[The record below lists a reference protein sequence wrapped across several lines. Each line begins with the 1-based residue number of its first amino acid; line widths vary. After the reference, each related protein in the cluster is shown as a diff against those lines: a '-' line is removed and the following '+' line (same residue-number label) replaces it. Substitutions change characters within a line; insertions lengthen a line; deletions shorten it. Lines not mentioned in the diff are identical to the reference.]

1 MVYEWAFIANALIFG
16 GLTVFLATDPFS
28 SDDDDSGTD
37 PTPGLNLTGTN
48 GADRMD
54 GTDGDD
60 ILLGL
65 GGPDVISG
73 FAGNDRL
80 EGNTGNDTLYGGT
93 GDDSLAGGG
102 GTDVIYGGPGND
114 IISSDRLDADA
125 NWARGGAEQLFG
137 DAGDDQL
144 LFSPDDIV
152 SGGSGADSFRMVYDV
167 RGDAARITDFDPA
180 EDSLTLYAEFD
191 ETKPPAITVSA
202 DEDTAI
208 TSVAVDG
215 RIVLTLNGVF
225 TSEQLA
231 VTLRQR
237 GLIFTDAGLPAT

>member
-28 SDDDDSGTD
+28 SDDDTD
-37 PTPGLNLTGTN
+37 NTTPGLNLTGTN
-48 GADRMD
+48 DDDRMD

-65 GGPDVISG
+65 GGADVISG
-73 FAGNDRL
+73 FAGDDRL
-80 EGNTGNDTLYGGT
+80 EGNTGNDTIFGGT

-114 IISSDRLDADA
+114 VIGSDRLDAEV

-167 RGDAARITDFDPA
+167 RGEAAQLTDFDPA

-191 ETKPPAITVSA
+191 ETSPPAVTISA
-202 DEDTAI
+202 DDETRI

-215 RIVLTLNGVF
+215 RVVLTLNGVF
-225 TSEQLA
+225 TAEQLA

-237 GLIFTDAGLPAT
+237 GLIFTDAGLPA